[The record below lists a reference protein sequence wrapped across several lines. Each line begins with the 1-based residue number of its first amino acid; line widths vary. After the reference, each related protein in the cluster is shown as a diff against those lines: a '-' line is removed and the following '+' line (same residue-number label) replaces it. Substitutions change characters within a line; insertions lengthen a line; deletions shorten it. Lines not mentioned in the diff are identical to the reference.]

1 MTGGRIEALELED
14 LEEGHVGVGV
24 NGHRD
29 VEQDAELPARE
40 AVGEEGAAGEAAGLV
55 GVQTA
60 LQSGRSRSVNRRP
73 GNGIAQQQWNREGE
87 RAREHRVTF
96 VRAAGAA
103 VVLVRFRPPCK
114 EGDPS

>member
-1 MTGGRIEALELED
+1 LSGGRVEALELED

-29 VEQDAELPARE
+29 VEQDAELPAGK

-60 LQSGRSRSVNRRP
+60 LQSGQSRSVNRRP
-73 GNGIAQQQWNREGE
+73 SIRMAQHKEGE
-87 RAREHRVTF
+87 RARKNRINQMSHTNDVGEDVT
-96 VRAAGAA
+96 
-103 VVLVRFRPPCK
+103 LVR
-114 EGDPS
+114 S